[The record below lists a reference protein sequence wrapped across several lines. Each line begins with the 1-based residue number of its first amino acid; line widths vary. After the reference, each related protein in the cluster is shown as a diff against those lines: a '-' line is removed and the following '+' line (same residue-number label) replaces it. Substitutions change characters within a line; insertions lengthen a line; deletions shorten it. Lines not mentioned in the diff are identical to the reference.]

1 MEPPAAPTELDV
13 SLAWH
18 RGEVPSRL
26 TTVDGQ
32 SVDVVFRGTWSHGLG
47 PDFADAMLLFDQR
60 ELQTGAVEIHLRTR
74 GWQEHGHQFDRR
86 YLPVALHV
94 VARHDSGETRRADGG
109 LVPVVDLAANGW
121 HPTASPA
128 TSDDWG
134 AFGGAS
140 CAEQLAAS
148 DPGRVRQAIW
158 HLGDRRLATRAARVE
173 AEFDRQPPAEALYR
187 LVLDA
192 LGYSENREPMASV
205 AERLPLAPLE
215 AATAAGRAGTGRDV
229 ARGLLLGIG
238 GFLPLAPADAA
249 AAGLPPDEATAAE
262 ACWAATGGPW
272 RQESLSPTA
281 WTRVRVRPANHPA
294 ARLVAAADLVAS
306 SAARGGL
313 LAALLEPLRA
323 GNDPVAPLREATDGR
338 LGEERATIVVVNG
351 LLPLALA
358 LASRT
363 GDRDLL
369 DAASGAWERL
379 PATES
384 NARTRRALRQ
394 VAGSSRLR
402 GLGGR
407 GQQGLVELDT
417 TLCAPR
423 RCHFCPVALAV
434 LTAGDVGEATLST
447 STDD

>member
-18 RGEVPSRL
+18 RGEIPSRL
-26 TTVDGQ
+26 TTIDGQ
-32 SVDVVFRGTWSHGLG
+32 AVEVVFRGTWSHGLG

-60 ELQTGAVEIHLRTR
+60 DLRTGAVEIHLRTR

-86 YLPVALHV
+86 YVPVVLHV
-94 VARHDSGETRRADGG
+94 VARHDGNETRRADGG
-109 LVPVVDLAANGW
+109 LVPVVDLAANDW
-121 HPTASPA
+121 QPAASA
-128 TSDDWG
+128 VAAHDWSV
-134 AFGGAS
+134 FGGLS
-140 CAEQLAAS
+140 CAEQLAAT
-148 DPGRVRQAIW
+148 DPERVRQAIW

-173 AEFDRQPPAEALYR
+173 AEFDRHPPAEVLYR

-192 LGYSENREPMASV
+192 LGFSENREPMASI

-215 AATAAGRAGTGRDV
+215 AAIASGRSGTGRQV

-249 AAGLPPDEATAAE
+249 AAGLSPDAAAAVE
-262 ACWAATGGPW
+262 RCWAATGGPW
-272 RQESLSPTA
+272 RQEALPPTA

-294 ARLVAAADLVAS
+294 ARLVAAADLVAFA
-306 SAARGGL
+306 AARGGL
-313 LAALLEPLRA
+313 LTALLDPLRT
-323 GNDPVAPLREATDGR
+323 GNDPVAPLRDATDGR
-338 LGEERATIVVVNG
+338 IGAERATTLVVNG

-369 DAASGAWERL
+369 DAASTAWERL

-407 GQQGLVELDT
+407 GRQGLVELDA

-423 RCHFCPVALAV
+423 RCHACPVALAV
-434 LTAGDVGEATLST
+434 VTAGGEGEATVST
-447 STDD
+447 SIDD